1 MQAVL
6 PNPLMSFVF
15 TELHWGHSITRSD
28 DSSDS
33 VIECGVQYHTFLIF
47 FSHLH
52 SSSLLAFQIFYIPC
66 FLLSLFFSILLKLAN
81 NPTIVSIFATIM
93 KKTFYYLEQETHL
106 IQACIDGDRQSQN
119 RLYAAFA
126 PKMFAICLR
135 YCKNREEAE
144 EILQEGFVQ
153 VFRSLKNFKYQ
164 GSFEGWVRKIMV
176 YSAIQYYRSKTKLH
190 PVIYMRNTREELT
203 ATEDILSQLG
213 KKELL
218 QMVQALPPAY
228 RMVFNLYV
236 FEGMKHREIAA
247 HLGIS
252 EGTSKSNFF
261 DAKIILQKA
270 VAGSLKIAK
279 INYQHG

>member
-1 MQAVL
+1 MQ
-6 PNPLMSFVF
+6 
-15 TELHWGHSITRSD
+15 
-28 DSSDS
+28 
-33 VIECGVQYHTFLIF
+33 Q
-47 FSHLH
+47 
-52 SSSLLAFQIFYIPC
+52 
-66 FLLSLFFSILLKLAN
+66 
-81 NPTIVSIFATIM
+81 PT
-93 KKTFYYLEQETHL
+93 QL
-106 IQACIDGDRQSQN
+106 IQASINGDRHSQSQ
-119 RLYAAFA
+119 LYALLV
-126 PKMFAICLR
+126 PKMFAVCLR

-153 VFRSLKNFKYQ
+153 VFKSLKNFKYQ

-176 YSAIQYYRSKTKLH
+176 NCAIQHYRSNIKMF
-190 PVIYMRNTREELT
+190 PVISIDSITNGIEEQT
-203 ATEDILSQLG
+203 GTDEIMAQLG

-270 VAGSLKIAK
+270 VTNSLKIAK
-279 INYQHG
+279 QHF